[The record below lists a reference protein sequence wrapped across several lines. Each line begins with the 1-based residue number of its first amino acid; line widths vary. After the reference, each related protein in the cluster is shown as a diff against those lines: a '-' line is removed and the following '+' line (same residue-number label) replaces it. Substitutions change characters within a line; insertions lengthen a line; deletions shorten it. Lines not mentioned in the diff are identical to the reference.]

1 MARGPLAGAS
11 GPGKFSKRTDMN
23 LDSTSYG
30 EGQETAMLNTAAPKA
45 TTRGVADNVGGRPA
59 NPVAQTPI
67 TPLYAPTQRPEV
79 PITEGIDMGDGAG
92 SEALQMRQP
101 DDENFRAA
109 ISSYMPVL
117 AYISDLPNTSP
128 ETRQA
133 IRQLRDQL

>member
-11 GPGKFSKRTDMN
+11 GPGKFSKRTDMA
-23 LDSTSYG
+23 LGSTSYG
-30 EGQETAMLNTAAPKA
+30 EGAETAALNTAAPKSK
-45 TTRGVADNVGGRPA
+45 TRGSADDVGGRPS
-59 NPVAQTPI
+59 NPVAQAPI
-67 TPLYAPTQRPEV
+67 TPLYAPTQKPEI

-128 ETRQA
+128 ETRKA

>member
-11 GPGKFSKRTDMN
+11 GPGKYSKRTDMN
-23 LDSTSYG
+23 LGSTSYG
-30 EGQETAMLNTAAPKA
+30 EGSETAALNTAAPKA
-45 TTRGVADNVGGRPA
+45 KTRGIADNVGGRPA
-59 NPVAQTPI
+59 NPMTQTPV
-67 TPLYAPTQRPEV
+67 TPLFAPTQRPDE
-79 PITEGIDMGDGAG
+79 PITNGIDMGDGAG
-92 SEALQMRQP
+92 SEALALRQP
-101 DDENFRAA
+101 DDTNFRAS